1 MTLADAQAVAINKA
15 LMSNSISKSLI
26 AKLYIGVADQYQMAY
41 GLITSINGAHD
52 PVSTDL
58 IKYLTDGVLF
68 YKVKKKKKKEKK
80 KSLYLYFL

>member
-68 YKVKKKKKKEKK
+68 YKVKKKKKK
-80 KSLYLYFL
+80 SLYLYFL